1 MICPDCTLDYKTL
14 TKKGI
19 CQNCYKSYYNALNR
33 YKEGISNHSYI
44 PIKDLKY
51 YNLSSFKKAM
61 GKRLINYKKLYP
73 DCTLT
78 LDDFLSDKT
87 TDKNTNGDKITDKNT
102 NGDKITDKNTNGDKT
117 IDKNTNGD
125 KTTDENNKIN
135 YYSIVNK
142 DVSQAFKENN
152 VSIDYLN
159 FNHLDNWI
167 STLNSLIKSDSSGCI
182 QSAKRA
188 EQIFNEIFFNYNHCL
203 EALTWGD
210 DKIIKLGYM
219 QKALCEIRRPTKEFL
234 DLYSVIEPVISYIKN
249 NKSLVNL
256 IKTTYDN
263 MQYKSNFHEEHIFH
277 SSVETDIS
285 QSIDNVVKNDNFK
298 LYDCTVLCKNYRGS
312 SNLKLIR
319 AYGGIKSTNV
329 VKAKKA
335 FKYFLNKNFPTI
347 IYEDKD
353 ITIEEVSSIDEI
365 DERIKNTIDS
375 NED

>member
-19 CQNCYKSYYNALNR
+19 CSNCYKSYYNALNR

-87 TDKNTNGDKITDKNT
+87 TDENTKNDKTNIESTNIENTND
-102 NGDKITDKNTNGDKT
+102 DKT
-117 IDKNTNGD
+117 TDKNTNGD

-152 VSIDYLN
+152 ISIDYLN

-263 MQYKSNFHEEHIFH
+263 MQYKSSFHEEHIFH

-285 QSIDNVVKNDNFK
+285 QSIDNVVKDDNFK

-319 AYGGIKSTNV
+319 AYGGIKSNNV
-329 VKAKKA
+329 VRAKKA

-347 IYEDKD
+347 IYDDKD

>member
-19 CQNCYKSYYNALNR
+19 CSNCYKSYYNALNR
-33 YKEGISNHSYI
+33 YKEGHSNHSYI

-61 GKRLINYKKLYP
+61 GRRLINYKKLYP

-87 TDKNTNGDKITDKNT
+87 TDENTKNDKTNIESTNIENIDK
-102 NGDKITDKNTNGDKT
+102 DKT

-125 KTTDENNKIN
+125 KTIDENTTDENTKIN

-142 DVSQAFKENN
+142 DISQAFKENN
-152 VSIDYLN
+152 ISIDYLN

-263 MQYKSNFHEEHIFH
+263 MQYKSSFHEEHIFH

-285 QSIDNVVKNDNFK
+285 HSIDNVVKDDNFK

-319 AYGGIKSTNV
+319 AYGGIKSINV

-347 IYEDKD
+347 IYDDKD